1 MAKASKWWDRDFKGA
16 RTIQQRAEMVLM
28 RHGKNAVR
36 VQMGRAHRYDSPDV
50 MEIANE
56 VVRLTR
62 TPRWNHCN

>member
-1 MAKASKWWDRDFKGA
+1 MTARWTDRDFKGT

-36 VQMGRAHRYDSPDV
+36 VQMGRAHRYDNPDV
-50 MEIANE
+50 MEVANE
-56 VVRLTR
+56 IVRLTR